1 MKKFLFVSLFFCI
14 SQFSISQEIYNSQDS
29 IYIVKTAQGRE
40 FIGKILSDDGREI
53 LIETEKMGNIYI
65 SKSDVVLMELITDK
79 NQLINGEYNESSPFS
94 TRYAF
99 TTNALPIEKG
109 QNYAMLNLYG
119 PEIHFAISDN
129 LNIGIMSTWIGSP
142 IALAAKYSIQ
152 TNDPLLNFS
161 IGGIIGHSGYLSFGS
176 NAIGGLYFANTT
188 YGTRKSNVTFGIGF
202 SHFNSFSGARL
213 ITPGNYYYDANW
225 NLNYNYQN
233 ANPPSTYGP
242 VFSFGAITKI
252 GGKASLVL
260 DFLYG
265 RYKGSSAS
273 NSFTPIYD
281 PNTGNMIGES
291 ISIDYVTSNMMNTF
305 LMMPGIR
312 IQGKENSAFQFNLS
326 GLYLN
331 SSDPNAIIESIRI
344 PFPMAS
350 WFYKF

>member
-1 MKKFLFVSLFFCI
+1 MKIILPFLFFVFFANV
-14 SQFSISQEIYNSQDS
+14 SISQISSSQDS
-29 IYIVKTAQGRE
+29 IYIVKTVQGRE
-40 FIGKILSDDGREI
+40 FIGKILKDDAREI
-53 LIETEKMGNIYI
+53 LIETENLGEIYI
-65 SKSDVVLMELITDK
+65 PKSDVVLMELLTEK

-119 PEIHFAISDN
+119 PEVHFAVSDN
-129 LNIGIMSTWIGSP
+129 LNVGIMSTWIGSP
-142 IALAAKYSIQ
+142 IALATKYSIQ
-152 TNDPLLNFS
+152 TKDPLLNFS
-161 IGGIIGHSGYLSFGS
+161 IGGILGHTGYLSIGS
-176 NAIGGLYFANTT
+176 NAIGGLYFANST
-188 YGTRKSNVTFGIGF
+188 YGTRMSNVTFGVGF
-202 SHFNSFSGARL
+202 CHFNSLSGGRL

-233 ANPPSTYGP
+233 TNPPSTYGP

-265 RYKGSSAS
+265 RFKGSSAS
-273 NSFTPIYD
+273 NGYSPIYD
-281 PNTGNMIGES
+281 PNTGSMIGEQV
-291 ISIDYVTSNMMNTF
+291 SIDYVTSNTMNTL

-331 SSDPNAIIESIRI
+331 SSEDNAIIQSVSI

>member
-1 MKKFLFVSLFFCI
+1 MKKILLIGFLLLI
-14 SQFSISQEIYNSQDS
+14 SQFSFSQITNSQDS
-29 IYIVKTAQGRE
+29 IYIVKTVHGRE
-40 FIGKILSDDGREI
+40 FIGKILTDDAREI
-53 LIETEKMGNIYI
+53 LIETENMGKLFIP
-65 SKSDVVLMELITDK
+65 KSDVVLIVLLTEE

-119 PEIHFAISDN
+119 PEVHFAVSDN

-142 IALAAKYSIQ
+142 IALAAKYSFQ
-152 TNDPLLNFS
+152 TKDPLLNFS
-161 IGGIIGHSGYLSFGS
+161 IGGILGHSGYLSFGS

-188 YGTRKSNVTFGIGF
+188 YGTRKSNVTFGVGF
-202 SHFNSFSGARL
+202 SHFNSLSSGSL

-233 ANPPSTYGP
+233 TNPPSTYGP
-242 VFSFGAITKI
+242 VISFGAITKI

-265 RYKGSSAS
+265 RFKGSSAS
-273 NSFTPIYD
+273 NSFTPIFD
-281 PNTGNMIGES
+281 QNTGNIIGEQV
-291 ISIDYVTSNMMNTF
+291 SIDYVTSNTMNTL

-331 SSDPNAIIESIRI
+331 SSEDNAVIQSVSI

>member
-1 MKKFLFVSLFFCI
+1 MKRVLYIFFFLIFSKFSFSQI
-14 SQFSISQEIYNSQDS
+14 SNSQDS
-29 IYIVKTAQGRE
+29 TFIVKTIQGRE
-40 FIGKILSDDGREI
+40 FIGKILMDDAREI
-53 LIETEKMGNIYI
+53 LIETQNMGKIYI
-65 SKSDVVLMELITDK
+65 PKSDIVLIELLTEK

-119 PEIHFAISDN
+119 PEVHFAVSNN
-129 LNIGIMSTWIGSP
+129 LNVGIMSTWIGSP

-152 TNDPLLNFS
+152 TKDPLFNFS
-161 IGGIIGHSGYLSFGS
+161 VGGILGHSGYLSFGS
-176 NAIGGLYFANTT
+176 NAIGGLYFANSTF
-188 YGTRKSNVTFGIGF
+188 GTRKSNVTVGVGF
-202 SHFNSFSGARL
+202 CHFNSLSGGSL

-233 ANPPSTYGP
+233 TNPPSTYGP
-242 VFSFGAITKI
+242 VISFGAITKI
-252 GGKASLVL
+252 GSKASLVL

-265 RYKGSSAS
+265 RFKGSSAS
-273 NSFTPIYD
+273 NRFTPIYD
-281 PNTGNMIGES
+281 VQNTEIGQQV
-291 ISIDYVTSNMMNTF
+291 SIDYVTSNTMNTL

-331 SSDPNAIIESIRI
+331 SSEDNAIIESVSI